1 MVIKWPEKNFLKMIL
16 IFSKKYDIV
25 YNSYTD
31 VKTHLKSN
39 CKFFFE
45 KNVHFEVGFF
55 LVIKWPEKNFL
66 KMILIFSK
74 KYDIVYNS
82 YTDVK
87 THLKSNCKFFF
98 EKNVHF
104 EVGFFLVIKWPEKNF
119 LKMILIFSKKYDIVY
134 NSYTDVKT
142 HLKSNCK
149 FFFEKNVHFEVG
161 FFLVIK
167 WPEKNFLKMILIFSK
182 KYDIVYNSYTDVKT
196 HLKSNCKFFFEKN
209 VHFEV
214 GFFLV
219 IKWPE
224 KNFLKMI
231 LIFSKKYDIVYNSY
245 TDVKTHLKSNCKF
258 FFEKNVHFEVGF
270 FLVIKWPE
278 KNFLKMILIFS
289 KKYAIVYNSYTDV
302 KTHLKSNCKFFFEKN
317 VHFEV
322 GFFLVIK
329 WPEKNFLKMILIFS
343 KKYDIV
349 YNSYTDVK
357 THLKSNCKFFFEKN
371 VHFEV
376 GFFLVIKWPEKNFLK
391 MILIFSKKYDI
402 VYNSYTDVK
411 THLKSNCKFFF
422 EKNVHFEVGFFLVI
436 KWPEKN
442 FLKMILIF
450 SKKYDIVYNSYTDVK
465 THLKSNCKFFFEKN
479 VHFEV
484 GFFLVIKWPE
494 KNFLK
499 MILIFSKKYDI
510 VYNSYTDVKTHLK
523 SNCKFFFEKNVHFEV
538 GFFLVIK
545 WPEKN
550 FLKMI
555 LIFSKKYDIVYNSY
569 TDVKTHLKSN
579 CKFFFE
585 KNVHFEVGFFL
596 VIKWPEK
603 NFLKMILIFSK
614 KYDIVYNSYTDVKT
628 HLKSNCKFFF
638 EKNVHF
644 EVGFFLVIKWPEK
657 NFLKMIL
664 IFSKKYDIVYNSY
677 TDVKTH
683 LKSNCKFFFEKNV
696 HFEVGFFLVIKWP
709 EKNFLKMILIFSKKY
724 DIVYNSYTDVKTHL
738 KSNCKFFFEKN
749 VHFEV
754 GFFLVIKWPEKNFL
768 KMILIF
774 SKKYDIVYNSYTDV
788 KTHLKSNCKFFFE
801 KNVHFEVG
809 FFLVIKWPEKNF
821 LKMIL
826 IFSKKYDIVY
836 NSYTDVKTHLK
847 SNCKFFFEKNV
858 HFEVGFFLV
867 IKWPEK
873 NFLKMI
879 LIFSKKY
886 DIVYNSYT
894 DVKTHLKSNCKFF
907 FEKNVHFEVGFF
919 LVARK
924 KFLKNKKMSILRS
937 DFFWL

>member
-1 MVIKWPEKNFLKMIL
+1 MARKIFLKMIL

-39 CKFFFE
+39 CNFFFE

-87 THLKSNCKFFF
+87 THLKSNCNFFF

-142 HLKSNCK
+142 HLKSNCN

-196 HLKSNCKFFFEKN
+196 HLKSNCNFFFEKN

-245 TDVKTHLKSNCKF
+245 TDVKTHLKSNC
-258 FFEKNVHFEVGF
+258 N
-270 FLVIKWPE
+270 
-278 KNFLKMILIFS
+278 
-289 KKYAIVYNSYTDV
+289 
-302 KTHLKSNCKFFFEKN
+302 FFFEKN

-357 THLKSNCKFFFEKN
+357 THLKSNCNFFFEKN

-411 THLKSNCKFFF
+411 THLKSNCNFFF

-436 KWPEKN
+436 KWPEKI

-465 THLKSNCKFFFEKN
+465 THLKSNCNFF
-479 VHFEV
+479 
-484 GFFLVIKWPE
+484 
-494 KNFLK
+494 
-499 MILIFSKKYDI
+499 S
-510 VYNSYTDVKTHLK
+510 
-523 SNCKFFFEKNVHFEV
+523 
-538 GFFLVIK
+538 
-545 WPEKN
+545 
-550 FLKMI
+550 
-555 LIFSKKYDIVYNSY
+555 
-569 TDVKTHLKSN
+569 
-579 CKFFFE
+579 
-585 KNVHFEVGFFL
+585 
-596 VIKWPEK
+596 
-603 NFLKMILIFSK
+603 
-614 KYDIVYNSYTDVKT
+614 
-628 HLKSNCKFFF
+628 
-638 EKNVHF
+638 
-644 EVGFFLVIKWPEK
+644 
-657 NFLKMIL
+657 
-664 IFSKKYDIVYNSY
+664 
-677 TDVKTH
+677 
-683 LKSNCKFFFEKNV
+683 
-696 HFEVGFFLVIKWP
+696 
-709 EKNFLKMILIFSKKY
+709 
-724 DIVYNSYTDVKTHL
+724 
-738 KSNCKFFFEKN
+738 
-749 VHFEV
+749 
-754 GFFLVIKWPEKNFL
+754 
-768 KMILIF
+768 
-774 SKKYDIVYNSYTDV
+774 
-788 KTHLKSNCKFFFE
+788 
-801 KNVHFEVG
+801 
-809 FFLVIKWPEKNF
+809 
-821 LKMIL
+821 
-826 IFSKKYDIVY
+826 
-836 NSYTDVKTHLK
+836 
-847 SNCKFFFEKNV
+847 
-858 HFEVGFFLV
+858 
-867 IKWPEK
+867 
-873 NFLKMI
+873 
-879 LIFSKKY
+879 
-886 DIVYNSYT
+886 
-894 DVKTHLKSNCKFF
+894 
-907 FEKNVHFEVGFF
+907 
-919 LVARK
+919 
-924 KFLKNKKMSILRS
+924 KKMSILRS